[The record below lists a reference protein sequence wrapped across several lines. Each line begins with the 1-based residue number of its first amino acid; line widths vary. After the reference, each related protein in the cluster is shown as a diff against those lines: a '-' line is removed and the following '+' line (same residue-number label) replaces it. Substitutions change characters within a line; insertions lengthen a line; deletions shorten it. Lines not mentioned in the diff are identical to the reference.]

1 MVRNKPARWTVWMG
15 LCVLTA
21 SCLAGEKQV
30 QPALVP
36 VPAGRFL
43 MGGREADPPQEPREV
58 EVTAFL
64 MGRYEV
70 TVEELAAWL
79 NDAAPPG
86 RAGSPQIARRD
97 DRFQPV
103 RGARRRPAAWVSFED
118 AQAYC
123 RWRGDKSGRRVRLP
137 TETEWEYAAR
147 GGIEGARFPWGWGA
161 PEGRACFAGEAPR
174 AVGSYPPNGF
184 GLYDMAGNVFE
195 WCVSDEAPGEAV
207 ARGGSWAERDP
218 RFLRLY
224 NRVKFPRTYR
234 DADVGFRVVVEAE

>member
-1 MVRNKPARWTVWMG
+1 MG
-15 LCVLTA
+15 LGLLTA

-30 QPALVP
+30 RPNLVP

-43 MGGREADPPQEPREV
+43 MGGREADPPREPREAKV
-58 EVTAFL
+58 SAFL
-64 MGRYEV
+64 IGRTEV
-70 TVEELAAWL
+70 TVAEWTAWL
-79 NDAAPPG
+79 NDMASAP
-86 RAGSPQIARRD
+86 AGTSPQRVRQGG
-97 DRFQPV
+97 RFAPV

-123 RWRGDKSGRRVRLP
+123 RWLGEKTGRRVRLP

-184 GLYDMAGNVFE
+184 GLCDMAGNVFE
-195 WCVSDEAPGEAV
+195 GCVSDEAPGEAV

-218 RFLRLY
+218 RFLRVY

-234 DADVGFRVVVEAE
+234 DADVGFRVVVEVEQKTSDAP